1 MEKHRHMKPLRLF
14 ALLLCALAY
23 VGCTSSEKA
32 PSDSKPAATSEAKPE
47 APAPKAAEAEP
58 AGNIVVLLGSDNM
71 QFNTKEIRVKAG
83 GKTTVNLTHTGQLPA
98 ESMGHNFVLLK
109 QGVDLAT
116 YATKALEAKE
126 TQYIPAGDEALA
138 YTNVIGGGEA
148 TSVTFDTPPPGTYTF
163 LCTFPGHY
171 AMMNGKFIV
180 E

>member
-1 MEKHRHMKPLRLF
+1 MKKRIDTKPLRLLT
-14 ALLLCALAY
+14 LLFCALVY

-32 PSDSKPAATSEAKPE
+32 PSDAKPAAAGEAKPA
-47 APAPKAAEAEP
+47 APAPKAAEPEP
-58 AGNIVVLLGSDNM
+58 AGNIVVLLGSDTM
-71 QFNTKEIRVKAG
+71 QYNTNEIRVKAG

-109 QGVDLAT
+109 QGVDMT
-116 YATKALEAKE
+116 TFATKALEAKE
-126 TQYIPAGDEALA
+126 TQYIPAGDETIA
-138 YTNVIGGGEA
+138 YTKVIGGGEA